1 MSIGLRKFSL
11 EFNKKISEVN
21 MFANILKTLRIENK
35 LSQEELAKKIGS
47 NQRQISKW
55 ENGIIEPNINQL
67 KAIAD
72 EFQISTD
79 YLIGRSDDSGII
91 NTNANLAP
99 MENDVLTLFRKLSKQ
114 DQFKALGFLQAL
126 AS

>member
-1 MSIGLRKFSL
+1 
-11 EFNKKISEVN
+11 

-79 YLIGRSDDSGII
+79 YLIGRSDDTGLVQA
-91 NTNANLAP
+91 NANLTP
-99 MENDVLTLFRKLSKQ
+99 DEEEVLLLYRQMSFQ
-114 DQFKALGFLQAL
+114 DKNQLKGFAKALVY
-126 AS
+126 

>member
-11 EFNKKISEVN
+11 EFNKKISEAI

-99 MENDVLTLFRKLSKQ
+99 IENDVLTLFRKLSKQ

>member
-1 MSIGLRKFSL
+1 
-11 EFNKKISEVN
+11 

-99 MENDVLTLFRKLSKQ
+99 MENDVLTLFRKLNKQ